1 MPVLLQ
7 FRAGFRRAALKL
19 PKDGNKQRFLVIITG
34 IDGLA
39 RQPRCLDDSIHRHTI
54 AMLQEH
60 LHSHVQYSPVDL
72 RRSFKTGAAGPL
84 MVWLQQYPLSLLSTI
99 LSFFSS
105 SAKDRKST
113 RLNSSH

>member
-1 MPVLLQ
+1 MIVCSLSFFFNDTATTEIYTYLHTLSLHD
-7 FRAGFRRAALKL
+7 AL
-19 PKDGNKQRFLVIITG
+19 PIC
-34 IDGLA
+34 LA

-105 SAKDRKST
+105 IA
-113 RLNSSH
+113 N

>member
-1 MPVLLQ
+1 M
-7 FRAGFRRAALKL
+7 
-19 PKDGNKQRFLVIITG
+19 TG

-105 SAKDRKST
+105 IANYGKLKKQCCIFIMI
-113 RLNSSH
+113 RLSRPGGVIPAIRMGAS